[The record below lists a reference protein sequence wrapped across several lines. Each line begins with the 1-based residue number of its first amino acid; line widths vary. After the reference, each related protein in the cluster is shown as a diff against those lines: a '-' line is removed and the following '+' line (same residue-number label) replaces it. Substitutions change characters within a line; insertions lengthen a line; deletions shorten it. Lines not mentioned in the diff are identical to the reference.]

1 MIFRYKHIKT
11 IVVFSMAIVF
21 LFACS
26 NDIAVV
32 NQIFKNETGPDEISK
47 DIHLYVSQEAVVTHE
62 FKTPLLHTYQGENP
76 RQECPEGIEIITY
89 TRGKSKVSK
98 LTALYGVNWENK
110 KIMEAKRNVVIT
122 NFETGEIIE
131 TEHLVWDVDK
141 KLIYS
146 NTQIK
151 QTKTDGSVYIGKRFE
166 SDESLSKYT
175 IYNPELLFY
184 ENE

>member
-1 MIFRYKHIKT
+1 MCFHYKHIKT
-11 IVVFSMAIVF
+11 IVVFFITVV
-21 LFACS
+21 LFFSCS
-26 NDIAVV
+26 NDIAVI
-32 NQIFKNETGPDEISK
+32 NQIFKNEAIPDEISK
-47 DIHLYVSQEAVVTHE
+47 NIHLYISQEALVTHE
-62 FKTPLLHTYQGENP
+62 FKTPLLHTYHGENP
-76 RQECPEGIEIITY
+76 RQECPNGIEIITY
-89 TRGKSKVSK
+89 KNGKTKVSK
-98 LTALYGVNWENK
+98 LTALYGINRENEN
-110 KIMEAKRNVVIT
+110 IMEAKRNVVIT

-131 TEHLVWDVDK
+131 TEHLIWDVQK

-151 QTKTDGSVYIGKRFE
+151 QTKADGSVYIGQKFE

>member
-1 MIFRYKHIKT
+1 M
-11 IVVFSMAIVF
+11 
-21 LFACS
+21 
-26 NDIAVV
+26 
-32 NQIFKNETGPDEISK
+32 
-47 DIHLYVSQEAVVTHE
+47 
-62 FKTPLLHTYQGENP
+62 
-76 RQECPEGIEIITY
+76 
-89 TRGKSKVSK
+89 SK

-151 QTKTDGSVYIGKRFE
+151 QTKADGSVYIGKRFE